1 MRSTARKQEY
11 KTEVSQELGTVT
23 RIEGATFVART
34 EEGEHRAR
42 RAASC
47 LLEPEVGDLVLLAVA
62 TDGRSYVLAV
72 LEREEG
78 AAGSIVADGDLTI
91 KLVKGRFA
99 VAAQEG
105 VELVSGK
112 DVSVVSGDLRVNAVD
127 GTVALTR
134 LSFLGDVVRAE
145 IAKAK
150 VLAGSF
156 DTIAERISQK
166 VKRAYRIVE
175 ETDHLRAEA
184 VDYVAKKTMSLRGQN
199 ALVTAEELV
208 KVDGDQIHL
217 G

>member
-91 KLVKGRFA
+91 KLGKGRFA

>member
-11 KTEVSQELGTVT
+11 KTEISQELGTVT

-91 KLVKGRFA
+91 KLGKGRFA